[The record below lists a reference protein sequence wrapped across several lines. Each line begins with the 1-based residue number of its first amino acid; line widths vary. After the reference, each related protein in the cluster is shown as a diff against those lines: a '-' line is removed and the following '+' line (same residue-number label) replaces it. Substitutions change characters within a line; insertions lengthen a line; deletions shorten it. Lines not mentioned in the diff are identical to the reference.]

1 MINGPALDLKKDD
14 DKVFEFVKI
23 NRSSDQDLK
32 GVEKK
37 FTEAWT
43 KHDQT
48 TGTYTQYC
56 YKKLKV
62 GADLGIVLGNWARM
76 SKSDRETFQPKD
88 GTGGGF
94 FYPRLIKTRT
104 PTHCEDKVTKIK
116 LEDGSQMELHWRWLY
131 FGDHN
136 ITSCPKFDNHYHI
149 YVYLEAV
156 VYKNALLAILPKS
169 PVAKVCEM
177 FSGSFY
183 SYDDE
188 DEDLTQSVPWSV
200 SMKE

>member
-1 MINGPALDLKKDD
+1 MAQTSKTRCGCSWYVHASRNATEEETEKINKLVNLDVMINGPALDLKD

-62 GADLGIVLGNWARM
+62 GADLGIVLGNWRSEEHTSELQSLA
-76 SKSDRETFQPKD
+76 
-88 GTGGGF
+88 
-94 FYPRLIKTRT
+94 YLVCRLL
-104 PTHCEDKVTKIK
+104 
-116 LEDGSQMELHWRWLY
+116 LEKKKQ
-131 FGDHN
+131 
-136 ITSCPKFDNHYHI
+136 
-149 YVYLEAV
+149 
-156 VYKNALLAILPKS
+156 
-169 PVAKVCEM
+169 
-177 FSGSFY
+177 
-183 SYDDE
+183 
-188 DEDLTQSVPWSV
+188 Q
-200 SMKE
+200 

>member
-1 MINGPALDLKKDD
+1 MINGPALDLKD

-48 TGTYTQYC
+48 TGTYVQYC

-88 GTGGGF
+88 GGF
-94 FYPRLIKTRT
+94 FYPRLIRTRT
-104 PTHCEDKVTKIK
+104 PTHCEDNVTKIK

-136 ITSCPKFDNHYHI
+136 ITSCPKFDSHYHI

-169 PVAKVCEM
+169 PVAKITEA
-177 FSGSFY
+177 FKTFTGSFY

-188 DEDLTQSVPWSV
+188 DDELTQSVPWSA
-200 SMKE
+200 MKE